1 MGQLHDRM
9 ETDLKL
15 AGYSPSTRK
24 IYLLYARKFA
34 AHFMRSPDEMGAEQV
49 RQFMLHLIEKR
60 RVSRETLRQVR
71 ASLSF
76 LYAVSLNRP
85 VEVEWLP
92 APRRLRALPV
102 VLSGTEVKALLD
114 TVRHPQYRV
123 ILMIMYS
130 AGLRISEACRLRPE
144 EIDSKR
150 MLIHVKRGK
159 GGADRY
165 TMLSKQLLD
174 HLRDYWRQHT
184 PEGEWI
190 FPGATHSGHAC
201 PTSLRNVFR
210 KAVAEAHIRKHV
222 TPHALRHSFATH
234 LIESGT
240 DVTVVQALLGH
251 RSLKTTQRYTHIS
264 ARHIA
269 KTRSPLDLLGTP
281 DAKIFG

>member
-24 IYLLYARKFA
+24 IYLLYARRFA
-34 AHFMRSPDEMGAEQV
+34 AHFMRSPDEMGAEEV
-49 RQFMLHLIEKR
+49 RQFMLHLVENR

-76 LYAVSLNRP
+76 LFAVTPNRP

-102 VLSGTEVKALLD
+102 VLSGTEVQALFD
-114 TVRHPQYRV
+114 TVRHLQYRI

-150 MLIHVKRGK
+150 MLIHVKCGK
-159 GGADRY
+159 GGSADPWS
-165 TMLSKQLLD
+165 T
-174 HLRDYWRQHT
+174 
-184 PEGEWI
+184 G
-190 FPGATHSGHAC
+190 
-201 PTSLRNVFR
+201 SL
-210 KAVAEAHIRKHV
+210 VAKWG
-222 TPHALRHSFATH
+222 L
-234 LIESGT
+234 
-240 DVTVVQALLGH
+240 
-251 RSLKTTQRYTHIS
+251 
-264 ARHIA
+264 
-269 KTRSPLDLLGTP
+269 
-281 DAKIFG
+281 